1 MSHRD
6 YFLSCLALV
15 AILGLAAITGCTEK
29 PGHLPAASEGVARDA
44 GVQIRAL
51 HARPSPDG
59 VTVGAIF
66 TTFRSDAGDTLLGLS
81 VPAEVAGR
89 IEIHSMVSNAE
100 GQMEMHEIPVLALPA
115 GEEVELK
122 PGGMHLML
130 FQLARPLVEGQSF
143 PLTLLFARGGEKVIE
158 VPIRED

>member
-1 MSHRD
+1 MSHRAPRRSILA
-6 YFLSCLALV
+6 FLLV
-15 AILGLAAITGCTEK
+15 LGLAATTGCTEQ
-29 PGHLPAASEGVARDA
+29 PGRLPPASEGAAKDA

-66 TTFRSDAGDTLLGLS
+66 TVFRSDVGDTLVALS
-81 VPAEVAGR
+81 VPADVAGR
-89 IEIHSMVSNAE
+89 IEIHSMVANAE
-100 GQMEMHEIPVLALPA
+100 GQMEMHQIPFLELPA
-115 GEEVELK
+115 GADVELK

-130 FQLARPLVEGQSF
+130 FQLARPLVEGESF
-143 PLTLLFARGGEKVIE
+143 PLTLRFARGGEKVIE

>member
-1 MSHRD
+1 MNRRTHS
-6 YFLSCLALV
+6 LSCLVLV
-15 AILGLAAITGCTEK
+15 AIVGMAAITGCTQQ
-29 PGHLPAASEGVARDA
+29 PGRLPAASEGAARDA
-44 GVQIRAL
+44 GVEIRAL

-66 TTFRSDAGDTLLGLS
+66 TTFRSDAGDTLVGLS

-89 IEIHSMVSNAE
+89 IEIHSMVANAE

-115 GEEVELK
+115 GEDVELK

-143 PLTLLFARGGEKVIE
+143 PLTLRFARGGEKVIE